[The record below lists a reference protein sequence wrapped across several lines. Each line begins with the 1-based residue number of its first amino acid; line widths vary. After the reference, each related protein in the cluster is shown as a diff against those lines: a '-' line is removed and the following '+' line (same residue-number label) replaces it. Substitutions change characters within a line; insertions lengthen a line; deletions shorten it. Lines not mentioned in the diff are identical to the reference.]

1 MSGETALYPIALRLT
16 GRPVLVVGGGAV
28 AERKIGGLLAAG
40 ADVTIIAPVC
50 CPAVAEWA
58 ERGAI
63 TLVARRYELGD
74 ADGYDL
80 VFVAVDD
87 LSASGMIQAD
97 ARQIG
102 AWVNAADDPAG
113 SDFHLPA
120 VARRGPLTVAVTTGG
135 HSPTLARRLRDR
147 LAAALTDEDVALA
160 EALGATRHAQSAS
173 VGPHSDRP
181 T

>member
-74 ADGYDL
+74 ADGK
-80 VFVAVDD
+80 
-87 LSASGMIQAD
+87 D
-97 ARQIG
+97 A
-102 AWVNAADDPAG
+102 
-113 SDFHLPA
+113 
-120 VARRGPLTVAVTTGG
+120 
-135 HSPTLARRLRDR
+135 
-147 LAAALTDEDVALA
+147 
-160 EALGATRHAQSAS
+160 
-173 VGPHSDRP
+173 
-181 T
+181 